1 MVLATHAT
9 LSVYNNKNNYLEN
22 LETSSLPRTL
32 QTLMN
37 SQDGAL
43 SDSEIPALIQDACFQ
58 PHPCH

>member
-1 MVLATHAT
+1 
-9 LSVYNNKNNYLEN
+9 VYNNKNNYLEN

-43 SDSEIPALIQDACFQ
+43 SDSEIPALIQDAGFQ
-58 PHPCH
+58 PHCH